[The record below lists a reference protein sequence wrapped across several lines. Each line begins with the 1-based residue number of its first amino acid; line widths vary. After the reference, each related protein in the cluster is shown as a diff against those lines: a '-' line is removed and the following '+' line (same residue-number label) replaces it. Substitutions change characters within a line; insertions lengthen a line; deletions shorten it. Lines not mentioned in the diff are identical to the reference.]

1 MTTAIDINT
10 NENISI
16 KPIAIY
22 QSDAFDVLLL
32 ADANTG
38 KGIWRGFDY
47 QWYTDPEDGDLDH
60 DADKIED
67 VYGADEEECILL
79 LPNTSEPPAARQR
92 KPGIRKPGRH
102 IGRRTEFDG
111 RHREFRRHKQDRR
124 RKFQFKPLR
133 HPQNPRTFDIEE
145 RQYPILVKIVVY
157 ML

>member
-38 KGIWRGFDY
+38 KGIWRSFDY

-67 VYGADEEECILL
+67 VYGADEEEW
-79 LPNTSEPPAARQR
+79 EAAANA
-92 KPGIRKPGRH
+92 KLAEYGFKLGD
-102 IGRRTEFDG
+102 FDEKTG
-111 RHREFRRHKQDRR
+111 DRY
-124 RKFQFKPLR
+124 
-133 HPQNPRTFDIEE
+133 T
-145 RQYPILVKIVVY
+145 LVEA
-157 ML
+157 